1 MARELSTKASFW
13 VAAGVV
19 AHTLWTSAAP
29 GMIYPVYASQWHLTT
44 TMTTAIF
51 SVYPIVV
58 VVVLVLFGDISDFIG
73 RRATMLIGLSSS
85 IIGVLL
91 FAIAP
96 NIAVLFVGRVFMGI
110 GVGLSAGPSTAALVE
125 FSGNSNPRFAGSA
138 AIIGQAAGFASALLV
153 GGYLVQYAPYPT
165 RLSFVVLLFL
175 LVALAAIA
183 YFLPR
188 NQLTNKSKWHPK
200 LPNVPA
206 EIRRPFFAAAVTVM
220 TAYTHG
226 VTITSL
232 GAQIAK
238 ELVRSPNVFVNSV
251 TLALFAISLGITGL
265 CTHKLKAST
274 SAALGSVFS
283 IVGTACLI
291 GAVLEHAL
299 ALFVI
304 ATILSGV
311 GYALMVYGGL
321 SAANASAPDESRGG
335 IMSAIFLLA
344 YLFTGVLAVVLGKIA
359 TVQDLTTGV
368 LCGAATMF
376 ILCILTLYLL
386 ARSQTAETS
395 PLPSNT

>member
-1 MARELSTKASFW
+1 MARVLSAKASFW
-13 VAAGVV
+13 VAAAVV

-58 VVVLVLFGDISDFIG
+58 VVVLVAFGDISDFIG
-73 RRATMLIGLSSS
+73 RRTTMLIGLSASM
-85 IIGVLL
+85 IGVLL

-110 GVGLSAGPSTAALVE
+110 GVGLTAGPSTAALAE
-125 FSGNSNPRFAGSA
+125 FSRGSNPRLAGSA
-138 AIIGQAAGFASALLV
+138 AIIGQATGFASALLV
-153 GGYLVQYAPYPT
+153 GGFLVQYAPYPT
-165 RLSFVVLLFL
+165 RLSFIVLLCLLVVLSAF
-175 LVALAAIA
+175 A
-183 YFLPR
+183 YFLPQQR
-188 NQLTNKSKWHPK
+188 TKNEARWHPK
-200 LPNVPA
+200 LPNVPR
-206 EIRRPFFAAAVTVM
+206 EIRSSFLAAAVTVM

-238 ELVRSPNVFVNSV
+238 ELVQSPNVFVNSV
-251 TLALFAISLGITGL
+251 TLALFAIALGITGL
-265 CTHKLKAST
+265 GTHKLKATT

-283 IVGTACLI
+283 VIGTAFLV
-291 GAVLEHAL
+291 GAVFEHTL
-299 ALFVI
+299 ILFVI
-304 ATILSGV
+304 ATVLSGV

-321 SAANASAPDESRGG
+321 SIANASAPEGSRGG

-359 TVQDLTTGV
+359 TVQDLTTAV
-368 LCGAATMF
+368 LCGAATM
-376 ILCILTLYLL
+376 IVLCILTLWLL
-386 ARSQTAETS
+386 ARSQPAGTS
-395 PLPSNT
+395 TVPSHT